1 METGSLFS
9 SEPHEPLAA
18 RMRPRTLEEF
28 VGQEHLLGA
37 GKPLRRAIE
46 SDRIGSMIFWGP
58 PGSGKTT
65 LARLI
70 SKTTGA
76 DFILFSAVMSGVK
89 DVRAAVERAE
99 KRRDFDGGRTILFV
113 DEIHRFN
120 RAQQDGFLPHVEAGT
135 LILIGATTENP
146 SFEVNSA
153 LLSRMTVYI
162 LHQLSDENLIQI
174 LRSALTDKERGLGR
188 EEMNATDEVLE
199 LMAALCNGDARRALT
214 LLETVAADLETKSRE
229 GEASAEPALSP
240 KSLPR
245 AGSAGASPSLR
256 TITPELIR
264 DIVQR
269 KTELY
274 DKSGEEHFNII
285 SALHKSLRGSDADA
299 SLYWLYR
306 MLEGGEDPMYIARR
320 LVRFAVEDIGLAD
333 PRALTIA
340 LAAKDT
346 FHFLGSPEGEL
357 ALAEAV
363 VYMAVAPKSNA
374 IYVAEKAVKR
384 TIGDNPSEPVPMWIR
399 NAVTN
404 LMKRVGY
411 GKGYLY
417 AHDFD
422 EGIVDQSYLPDRLAG
437 TKFYSPTDRGL
448 EDRIRQ
454 RLDEIAQLKSE
465 FRKSHPPEDSTT
477 E

>member
-1 METGSLFS
+1 MSLFS
-9 SEPHEPLAA
+9 TEPHEPLAA
-18 RMRPRTLEEF
+18 RMRPRSLDEF
-28 VGQEHLLGA
+28 VGQEHLLGP
-37 GKPLRRAIE
+37 GKPLRKAIE

-76 DFILFSAVMSGVK
+76 DFILFSAVLSGVK
-89 DVRAAVERAE
+89 EVRAAVERAE
-99 KRRDFDGGRTILFV
+99 KRRAFDGGRTILFV

-120 RAQQDGFLPHVEAGT
+120 KAQQDAFLPNVESGI

-146 SFEVNSA
+146 SFEINSA

-162 LHQLSDENLIQI
+162 LHQLSDDNLVRI
-174 LRSALTDKERGLGR
+174 LRNTIVDKERGLG
-188 EEMNATDEVLE
+188 EKQIQATDLVLG
-199 LMAALCNGDARRALT
+199 LMSALCNGDARRALT
-214 LLETVAADLETKSRE
+214 LLETAASDLENTKPDDRV
-229 GEASAEPALSP
+229 L
-240 KSLPR
+240 
-245 AGSAGASPSLR
+245 
-256 TITPELIR
+256 TVELIR

-320 LVRFAVEDIGLAD
+320 LVRFAVEDVGLAD

-346 FHFLGSPEGEL
+346 YHFLGSPEGEL
-357 ALAEAV
+357 ALAQAV

-374 IYVAEKAVKR
+374 IYKAEKAVKR
-384 TIGDNPSEPVPMWIR
+384 TIGENPSEPVPMWIR

-404 LMKRVGY
+404 LMKRMGY
-411 GKGYLY
+411 GQGYLY

-422 EGIVDQSYLPDRLAG
+422 DAIVDQNYLPDRLAG
-437 TKFYSPTDRGL
+437 LRFYHPTDRGL
-448 EDRIRQ
+448 EERIRQ
-454 RLDEIAQLKSE
+454 RLEEIAQLKNRLRQSRSP
-465 FRKSHPPEDSTT
+465 FPSDPPKE
-477 E
+477 

>member
-1 METGSLFS
+1 MSLFS

-18 RMRPRTLEEF
+18 RMRPRSLDEF
-28 VGQEHLLGA
+28 VGQEHLLGP
-37 GKPLRRAIE
+37 GKPLRKAIE

-76 DFILFSAVMSGVK
+76 DFILFSAVLSGVK
-89 DVRAAVERAE
+89 EVRAAVERAE
-99 KRRDFDGGRTILFV
+99 KRRAFDGGRTILFV

-120 RAQQDGFLPHVEAGT
+120 KAQQDAFLPNVESGI

-146 SFEVNSA
+146 SFEINSA
-153 LLSRMTVYI
+153 LLSRMTVHI
-162 LHQLSDENLIQI
+162 LNQLSDENLVRI
-174 LRSALTDKERGLGR
+174 LRAALIDPERGLGAR
-188 EEMNATDEVLE
+188 QITAEDEVLE

-214 LLETVAADLETKSRE
+214 LLEAAANDLESQ
-229 GEASAEPALSP
+229 GNA
-240 KSLPR
+240 PR
-245 AGSAGASPSLR
+245 NLTA
-256 TITPELIR
+256 ELIR
-264 DIVQR
+264 EIVQR

-274 DKSGEEHFNII
+274 DKSGEEHFNVI

-346 FHFLGSPEGEL
+346 YHFLGSPEGEL
-357 ALAEAV
+357 ALAQAV

-374 IYVAEKAVKR
+374 LYKAEKAVKR
-384 TIGDNPSEPVPMWIR
+384 TIGENPSEPVPMWIR

-404 LMKRVGY
+404 LMKRLGY
-411 GKGYLY
+411 GQGYLY

-422 EGIVDQSYLPDRLAG
+422 DAIVEQNYLPDRLAG
-437 TKFYSPTDRGL
+437 LRFYHPTDRGL
-448 EDRIRQ
+448 EERIRQ
-454 RLDEIAQLKSE
+454 RLEEIAQLKNRLRQS
-465 FRKSHPPEDSTT
+465 RPGPPKE
-477 E
+477 

>member
-1 METGSLFS
+1 MSLFS

-18 RMRPRTLEEF
+18 RMRPRTLDEF
-28 VGQEHLLGA
+28 VGQEHLLGP

-120 RAQQDGFLPHVEAGT
+120 RAQQDAFLPHVETGT

-162 LHQLSDENLIQI
+162 LHQLSDRNLVRI
-174 LRSALTDKERGLGR
+174 LRVALTDNERGLGAR
-188 EEMNATDEVLE
+188 QISATDEVFE

-214 LLETVAADLETKSRE
+214 LLETAASDLEVI
-229 GEASAEPALSP
+229 SAAG
-240 KSLPR
+240 
-245 AGSAGASPSLR
+245 GSAGASPSPEAGARNAL
-256 TITPELIR
+256 TTELIR

-306 MLEGGEDPMYIARR
+306 MLEGGEDPLYIARR

-346 FHFLGSPEGEL
+346 YHFLGSPEGEL
-357 ALAEAV
+357 ALAECV

-374 IYVAEKAVKR
+374 IYMAEKAVKR

-417 AHDFD
+417 AHDFE
-422 EGIVDQSYLPDRLAG
+422 EGIVDQSYLPERLAG
-437 TKFYSPTDRGL
+437 TKFYTPTDRGL
-448 EDRIRQ
+448 EERIRQ
-454 RLDEIAQLKSE
+454 RLEEITQRKAQ
-465 FRKSHPPEDSTT
+465 FRQSHPPESPP
-477 E
+477 EK